1 MEKEIITGILVPM
14 QQEIELILHHM
25 HVENIVETGSRK
37 FYVGT
42 IQGKKCI
49 VSLSRIGKVA
59 SSVTAAVM
67 IERFHIDRL
76 IVTGVA
82 GGLTDEVKIGDIV
95 VATSSVQH
103 DMDCRPLFPQ
113 FEIPLLDIAVFACD
127 ATMVEDAY
135 TSCSVFIEKELHDF
149 VSKEELTALHIEQP
163 RIHKGLLV
171 SGDQFIGTMPQ
182 YEKIRTEL
190 PDAIF
195 VEMEGAAVAQVC
207 YEYAVPLVVVRSISD
222 KANAI
227 AHIDFNRYIEH
238 VAKYYTWGLIEGM
251 MK

>member
-1 MEKEIITGILVPM
+1 MEKELITGILVPM

-25 HVENIVETGSRK
+25 HVESIVETGSRK
-37 FYVGT
+37 FYVGA
-42 IQGKKCI
+42 IQGKKCV

-67 IERFHIDRL
+67 IERFAVDRM

-95 VATSSVQH
+95 IATHSIQH
-103 DMDCRPLFPQ
+103 DMDCRPIFPQ
-113 FEIPLLDIAVFACD
+113 FEIPLLDIATFTCD
-127 ATMVEDAY
+127 ANMVENAY
-135 TSCSVFIEKELHDF
+135 ESCLTFIEEELHDF
-149 VSKEELTALHIEQP
+149 VSNEELEALYINQP
-163 RIHKGLLV
+163 SVHKGLLV

-182 YEKIRTEL
+182 YEKIRAEL
-190 PDAIF
+190 PEAIF

-207 YEYAVPLVVVRSISD
+207 YEYNVPLVVVRSISD

-227 AHIDFNRYIEH
+227 AHIDFNRYIEN
-238 VAKYYTWGLIEGM
+238 VSKYYTWGLIEGM